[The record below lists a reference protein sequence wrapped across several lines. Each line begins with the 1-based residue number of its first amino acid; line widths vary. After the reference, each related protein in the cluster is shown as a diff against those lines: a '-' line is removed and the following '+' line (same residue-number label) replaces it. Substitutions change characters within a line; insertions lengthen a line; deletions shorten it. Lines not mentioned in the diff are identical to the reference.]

1 MFNIFLNAL
10 SLFSDKE
17 RFIINALL
25 FFLSDACII
34 SEDRMN
40 KNNIQLKWRT
50 PPVRYAKTGDFIE
63 FECKRS
69 HKEKTPLQSFRV
81 LCQEGKFEYPT
92 CE

>member
-1 MFNIFLNAL
+1 MQFHCSWIRKYILL
-10 SLFSDKE
+10 
-17 RFIINALL
+17 ITLL

-40 KNNIQLKWRT
+40 KNNIQLKWRN
-50 PPVRYAKTGDFIE
+50 PPKRYAKTGDFIE
-63 FECKRS
+63 FECKHS
-69 HKEKTPLQSFRV
+69 HKERTPIQSFRV